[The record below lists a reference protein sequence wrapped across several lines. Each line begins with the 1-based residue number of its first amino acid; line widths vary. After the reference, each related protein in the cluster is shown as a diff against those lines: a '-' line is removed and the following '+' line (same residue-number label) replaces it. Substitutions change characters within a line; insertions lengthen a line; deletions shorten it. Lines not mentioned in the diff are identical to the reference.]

1 MSCRPRYR
9 HPIGPVAIVV
19 VLLTLL
25 AATGCGRKGDPL
37 PPLREPDPIAESAP
51 SEAEAGDSES
61 SESQAEDDDDN
72 GEDDD
77 NSGET
82 GSDSE
87 PNDGGDDDGTPP

>member
-1 MSCRPRYR
+1 MSSRPRHR
-9 HPIGPVAIVV
+9 HPIGPAAIVA

-51 SEAEAGDSES
+51 SEPEAAGSVS
-61 SESQAEDDDDN
+61 SESQAED

-77 NSGET
+77 DDGET
-82 GSDSE
+82 GPDSQ